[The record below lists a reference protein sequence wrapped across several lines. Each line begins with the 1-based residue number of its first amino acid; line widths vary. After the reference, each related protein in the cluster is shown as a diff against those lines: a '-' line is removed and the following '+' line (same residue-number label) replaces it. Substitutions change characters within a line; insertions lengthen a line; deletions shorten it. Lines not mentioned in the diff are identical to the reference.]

1 MTVYV
6 FGHQN
11 PDTDTI
17 TSAIVMS
24 NFERELGNTDTIA
37 CRLGNINKETQ
48 YVLDYLK
55 IDEPIFI
62 EDIDDSSDVILVDH
76 NNPAES
82 IKNLDKCNILK
93 VIDHH
98 RVILNTTY
106 PLFYRA
112 EVLGST
118 QTVLYKLYKEYDI
131 KINETIA
138 TLMIAGIVSDTLLLK
153 SPTTTEEDIK
163 IIEKLSEIAGIDYR
177 KFGLEMLK
185 KGTDLS
191 GLSIEKLLYSDAKK
205 INFKEVK
212 AITNQINTTEIN
224 EVMQM
229 KDELEKGIDQIIK
242 DEKIDLYLL
251 LITDIINGNSQVIV
265 KGRRSDLFEKS
276 FNIKLK
282 DNTAFI
288 KGLLSRKKQVTPV
301 MSRNA

>member
-98 RVILNTTY
+98 RVILYTTY

-163 IIEKLSEIAGIDYR
+163 IIEKLSEIARIDYR

>member
-6 FGHQN
+6 FGHAN

-24 NFERELGNTDTIA
+24 NFERELGSTDTIA
-37 CRLGNINKETQ
+37 CRLGNINKETK

-55 IDEPIFI
+55 IDEPILI
-62 EDIDDSSDVILVDH
+62 EDIADGSEVILVDH

-82 IKNLDKCNILK
+82 IKNLNKCNILK
-93 VIDHH
+93 VVDHH
-98 RVILNTTY
+98 RVMLNTSY

-112 EVLGST
+112 EILGST
-118 QTVLYKLYKEYDI
+118 QTVLYKLYKEYGI
-131 KINETIA
+131 KINKTIA

-163 IIEKLSEIAGIDYR
+163 IIEELSEIAQIDYR
-177 KFGLEMLK
+177 EFGLEMLN

-191 GLSIEKLLYSDAKK
+191 GLSVEELLYVDAKK
-205 INFKEVK
+205 INFRDVK
-212 AITNQINTTEIN
+212 AITNQINTTQIN
-224 EVMQM
+224 KVMKM
-229 KDELEKGIDQIIK
+229 KNDFEEGIDIIIE

-251 LITDIINGNSQVIV
+251 LITDIIKGNSQVIV
-265 KGRRSDLFEKS
+265 KGKRSDLFEKS
-276 FNIKLK
+276 FNVKLK

-288 KGLLSRKKQVTPV
+288 EGLLSRKKQVTPI
-301 MSRNA
+301 MTQNA

>member
-163 IIEKLSEIAGIDYR
+163 IIEKLSEIARIDYR

>member
-163 IIEKLSEIAGIDYR
+163 IIEKLSEIASIDYR

>member
-48 YVLDYLK
+48 YVLDYLQ
-55 IDEPIFI
+55 IDEPIL
-62 EDIDDSSDVILVDH
+62 IDDINDGSEVILVDH

-82 IKNLDKCNILK
+82 IKNLNNCNILK
-93 VIDHH
+93 VVDHH
-98 RVILNTTY
+98 RVILTTHY

-118 QTVLYKLYKEYDI
+118 QTVLYKLYNEYDI
-131 KINETIA
+131 KINKTIA

-153 SPTTTEEDIK
+153 SPTTTEEDLK
-163 IIEKLSEIAGIDYR
+163 IIEKLSEIAQIDYR
-177 KFGLEMLK
+177 EFGLEMLK
-185 KGTDLS
+185 NGTDLS
-191 GLSIEKLLYSDAKK
+191 GLSTEELLYVDAKK
-205 INFKEVK
+205 INFKDVK
-212 AITNQINTTEIN
+212 AITNQINTTDIN
-224 EVMQM
+224 DVMKI
-229 KDELEKGIDQIIK
+229 KDDLEEGIDKIIIN
-242 DEKIDLYLL
+242 EKIDLYLL
-251 LITDIINGNSQVIV
+251 LITDIIKGNSQVIA
-265 KGRRSDLFEKS
+265 KGRRADLFEKS
-276 FNIKLK
+276 FNVKLK

-288 KGLLSRKKQVTPV
+288 EGLLSRKKQVTPV
-301 MSRNA
+301 MSQNA

>member
-163 IIEKLSEIAGIDYR
+163 IIEKLSEIARIDYR

-288 KGLLSRKKQVTPV
+288 KGLLSRKKQVTPI